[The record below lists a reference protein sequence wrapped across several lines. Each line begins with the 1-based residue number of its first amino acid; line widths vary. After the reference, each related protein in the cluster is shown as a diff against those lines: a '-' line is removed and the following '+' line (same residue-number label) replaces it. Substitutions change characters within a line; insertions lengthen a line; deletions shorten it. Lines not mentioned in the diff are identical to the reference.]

1 MKKYCD
7 FCAARKGW
15 PYSIERVSAVCEV
28 CKTEDLC
35 NQVATWLLKE
45 KKHEGMGVCFG
56 EAQP

>member
-15 PYSIERVSAVCEV
+15 PYSIERVNAVCEV
-28 CKTEDLC
+28 CNTEDLC

-45 KKHEGMGVCFG
+45 KKRDVHGW
-56 EAQP
+56 